1 MTDGPYP
8 PSGVPFDR
16 PSASAVPLSARLPQ
30 WVRWLLDPF
39 HAVVAASVVV
49 IVGLTIHFVAL
60 NGVNVPY
67 LDEWLD
73 SAEIAIA
80 TARGQLQPYHF
91 FLQNNEHRQLFT
103 NLISAVLTP
112 LSAWDIRIQ
121 MILTILAVIVSFIL
135 ILDIQRHK
143 SRRAA
148 LLIAIPVALLLFS
161 VRQRQI
167 WLWSY
172 LLAWTQGIAC
182 LIFGLWAI
190 DRLRIGW
197 GGVAGAIFGA
207 FGVFFSLSYGIVAWL
222 IYPAL
227 MLVRGYRK
235 PAHFVVFFAA
245 AIAIVALFFTN
256 YDFSVIGWDGQEQS
270 AGLSLNPIRLG
281 YFLLANLGNP
291 VTPFLNE
298 NAPLAAVIGAT
309 LLGLLLINARYLWR
323 RQRTLRPFAVWLA
336 LALFGLA
343 FCGVIA
349 LGRSLPF
356 PETYPFLPLHDR
368 YTPPPSLVWIG
379 LLGLASLATL
389 DALNQGSTGRWLV
402 RLNVGALAAGLLLY
416 SATIFYSPVNG
427 ALIDARTVECVRQFP
442 ATRNLACHRAYLRGT
457 PLQLIADRMNDLSI
471 LQLSIYRGQPPL
483 YTQIIPFY
491 HLTPRIISES
501 VETPAFQFRRLTET
515 YASNVFFQHASSVV
529 EFDVT
534 IPDAAGSIVFQ
545 SAVFVDRQNLSDSSV
560 EQDGVRFVVGIRADE
575 GDPLLPI
582 DVTVDPASTPDPV
595 PVQAD
600 LSAYRG
606 QPVTIALIT
615 EARANLFYDWAMWV
629 DPSIQVRPAAPVR

>member
-1 MTDGPYP
+1 MTDGTFPTSP
-8 PSGVPFDR
+8 APVAAWTD
-16 PSASAVPLSARLPQ
+16 RLPG
-30 WVRWLLDPF
+30 WARWLTQPF
-39 HAVVAASVVV
+39 HALVAASV
-49 IVGLTIHFVAL
+49 IIIIGLTIHFVAI

-103 NLISAVLTP
+103 NIVSAVLTP
-112 LSAWDIRIQ
+112 ISAWDIRLQ
-121 MILTILAVIVSFIL
+121 MILTILAVIVSFVLVI
-135 ILDIQRHK
+135 DIQRHK

-148 LLIAIPVALLLFS
+148 LLVAIPVALLLFS

-190 DRLRIGW
+190 DRLKIGW
-197 GGVAGAIFGA
+197 AGVIGAIFGA

-227 MLVRGYRK
+227 MIVRGYRK
-235 PAHFVVFFAA
+235 PAHFIVFAA
-245 AIAIVALFFTN
+245 AAVVIVALFFTN
-256 YDFSVIGWDGQEQS
+256 YDFSVIGWDGEDQS
-270 AGLSLNPIRLG
+270 AGLSLNPLRLA

-298 NAPLAAVIGAT
+298 NAPLAAIVGAGALALLVLNT
-309 LLGLLLINARYLWR
+309 LYLWR
-323 RQRTLRPFAVWLA
+323 QEGSLRPFAVWLA

-368 YTPPPSLVWIG
+368 YTPPPSLLWIG
-379 LLGLASLATL
+379 LLGVASLATL
-389 DALNQGSTGRWLV
+389 RAVGQGAADRRLV
-402 RLNVGALAAGLLLY
+402 TVNVIALAAALLLY
-416 SATIFYSPVNG
+416 AATIHYSPPQS
-427 ALIDARTVECVRQFP
+427 ALIDSRTVECVRQFP
-442 ATRNLACHRAYLRGT
+442 VTRNLGCHRAYLRGT
-457 PLQLIADRMNDLSI
+457 PLDLVADRMNDLSI

-483 YTQIIPFY
+483 YTAIIPFY
-491 HLTPRIISES
+491 HLTPRVISES
-501 VETPAFQFRRLTET
+501 VEPPQFQFRRLTET

-534 IPDAAGSIVFQ
+534 LPDADGQIVFQ
-545 SAVFVDRQNLSDSSV
+545 SAVFVDRQNLSDTSV
-560 EQDGVRFVVGIRADE
+560 EQDGVRFAVGLSA
-575 GDPLLPI
+575 GDAEPTPI
-582 DVTVDPASTPDPV
+582 VDVTVDPASTTAPAAV
-595 PVQAD
+595 SAD

-606 QPVTIALIT
+606 QQVTLSLVT
-615 EARANLFYDWAMWV
+615 DARDTIFYDWAMWI
-629 DPSIQVRPAAPVR
+629 DPTIQVRPVPPVE